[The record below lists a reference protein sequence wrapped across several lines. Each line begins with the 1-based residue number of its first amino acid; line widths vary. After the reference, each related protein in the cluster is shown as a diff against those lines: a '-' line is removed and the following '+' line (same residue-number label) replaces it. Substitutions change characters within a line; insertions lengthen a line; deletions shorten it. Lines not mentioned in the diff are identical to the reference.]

1 VKRLLILLGS
11 LSVPATLL
19 AQGTTEPS
27 GTATGAAAALLGT
40 CLIVGLVILVINILL
55 LIWVYKDAK
64 ARGQNAVLWLILTFF
79 FGIVAL
85 IVWLIIRPKEKV
97 GEGPK
102 PPEPPK
108 PA

>member
-1 VKRLLILLGS
+1 MKRLWMLLSS
-11 LSVPATLL
+11 LAFPAALL
-19 AQGTTEPS
+19 AQEATEPS
-27 GTATGAAAALLGT
+27 VTATGAAALLGT

-79 FGIVAL
+79 FGIVVL

-102 PPEPPK
+102 PLEPLK

>member
-1 VKRLLILLGS
+1 MKRLWMLIGS
-11 LSVPATLL
+11 LAVPAALL
-19 AQGTTEPS
+19 AQETTTEPS
-27 GTATGAAAALLGT
+27 ANPLAALLGGGL
-40 CLIVGLVILVINILL
+40 CMVVWLVGIVIAILL
-55 LIWVYKDAK
+55 MIWVYKDAK

-79 FGIVAL
+79 FGIIAL

-97 GEGPK
+97 GETPK